1 MPDPLLPDPATDPAA
16 LHLVADDGRRVP
28 LSVLDLA
35 SVAAGTSHGDAL
47 RRTTRLAQ
55 HVEALG
61 YQRIWVAEHHNMP
74 QIASSAPD
82 VLAAHLLASTD
93 RIRVGSGGVMLGNHA
108 PLVVAERFATLA
120 ALHPGRVDLG
130 LGRAPGT
137 DQRTARALRRDES
150 ALDGQAFV
158 DQLHQ
163 LRGFVTGQL
172 PPDHPFAGIRAVPGG
187 PDLLPPFV
195 LLGSSGFSAQV
206 AGHLGQRFAFAHHFS
221 AANTLP
227 ALELYRSTFRPS
239 DDLEAP
245 HAIVTVT
252 VICAGTDAE
261 AERIAASM
269 ALSIV
274 RLRQGRPT
282 ELASPEEAAAHDWTD
297 VERRIADGFLADQV
311 IGGPATVEARLRD
324 LLERTAAD
332 ELMVTGH
339 VHDEVAHRDGYAR
352 VAEIARRSTVPEPT
366 STRAGSS

>member
-1 MPDPLLPDPATDPAA
+1 MPDPLLADPTTDPDV
-16 LHLVADDGRRVP
+16 LHVVARDGRRVP

-35 SVAAGTSHGDAL
+35 SVPSGVSHGEAL
-47 RRTTRLAQ
+47 ARTTRLAQ

-61 YQRIWVAEHHNMP
+61 YGRIWVAEHHNMP

-82 VLAAHLLASTD
+82 VLMAHLLANTE

-108 PLVVAERFATLA
+108 PLVIAERFATLS

-130 LGRAPGT
+130 MGRAPGT
-137 DQRTARALRRDES
+137 DPRTARALRRDES

-158 DQLHQ
+158 DQLHL
-163 LRGFVTGQL
+163 LRGFLTGDL
-172 PPDHPFAGIRAVPGG
+172 PDDHPFAGIRAVPGG
-187 PDLLPPFV
+187 PDLVPPFV

-221 AANTLP
+221 AANTVP

-245 HAIVTVT
+245 HAIVTAT
-252 VICAGTDAE
+252 VISADTDDE
-261 AERIAASM
+261 AERLATSL

-282 ELASPEEAAAHDWTD
+282 ELPTPDEAAAHEWTEVD
-297 VERRIADGFLADQV
+297 RRVADGFLADQI
-311 IGGPATVEARLRD
+311 IGGPETVRAGIDD
-324 LLERTAAD
+324 LLARTDAD
-332 ELMVTGH
+332 ELMVTGY

-352 VAEIARRSTVPEPT
+352 VAELARRGAAAAAT
-366 STRAGSS
+366 A